1 MAAKGG
7 AGEREDASRAN
18 DEGTLNAKEIKEI
31 LAVLKDSD
39 VTELELER
47 GQGVRLKIRRGPAP
61 AVSQMPQMMA
71 PMMMQQP
78 VAAPAGGAPRAE
90 AAAPADKPGKLITSP
105 FVGTF
110 YRAPSPDSPNYVE
123 VGAAVKKGQVLC
135 IVEAMKLMNEIEAEF
150 DGKVAEILSENAQPV
165 EYGQPLFRIEP
176 A

>member
-1 MAAKGG
+1 MA
-7 AGEREDASRAN
+7 RDEDN
-18 DEGTLNAKEIKEI
+18 GLNAKEIKEI

-47 GQGVRLKIRRGPAP
+47 GAGVRLKIRRGPPPAAGAP
-61 AVSQMPQMMA
+61 MMAA
-71 PMMMQQP
+71 PMMMHAPQP
-78 VAAPAGGAPRAE
+78 QIAAAAAKGGDSGAAPAAAE
-90 AAAPADKPGKLITSP
+90 KPGKLITSP

-110 YRAPSPDSPNYVE
+110 YRAPSPDAPNYVD

-150 DGKVAEILSENAQPV
+150 DGKVAEILAENSQPV
-165 EYGQPLFRIEP
+165 EYGQALFRIEP